1 MTRWKTENR
10 IHMCLVLLEQWMN
23 KGNIRRLM
31 SDYALFVEII
41 F

>member
-1 MTRWKTENR
+1 
-10 IHMCLVLLEQWMN
+10 MCLVLLEQWMN

-41 F
+41 FQIDTIIRM